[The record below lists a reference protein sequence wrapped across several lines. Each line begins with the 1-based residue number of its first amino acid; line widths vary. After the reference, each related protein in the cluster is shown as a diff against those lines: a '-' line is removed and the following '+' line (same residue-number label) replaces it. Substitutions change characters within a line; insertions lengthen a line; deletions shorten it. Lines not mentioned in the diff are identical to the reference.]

1 MKIRHWII
9 LALLTIAS
17 IIASLTMHH
26 DPAHSH
32 LWNTLPV
39 FWILFGFIGCALLI
53 IFAKKIL
60 APIIYKKED
69 YYND

>member
-1 MKIRHWII
+1 MKAWHWII
-9 LALLTIAS
+9 LIVLTLAS
-17 IIASLTMHH
+17 IIAGLTMRH

-32 LWNTLPV
+32 WWDTVPV
-39 FWILFGFIGCALLI
+39 FWILFGFIGCVVLI
-53 IFAKKIL
+53 VFAKKML